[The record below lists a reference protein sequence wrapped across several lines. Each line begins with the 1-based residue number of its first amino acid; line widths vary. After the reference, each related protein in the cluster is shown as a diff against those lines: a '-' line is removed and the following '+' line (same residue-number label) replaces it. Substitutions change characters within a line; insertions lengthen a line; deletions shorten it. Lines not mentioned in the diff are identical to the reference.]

1 MVCKGG
7 LTEILIFPTYF
18 PLPPFTWIVSGPLIT
33 TAILS
38 IKKFSV
44 EGVEFQKLLEY
55 SEKRIVWIHANFL
68 PSLAFI
74 LFPCKNVTF
83 YTKQDFSRALSFP
96 HHTLFVFWLFFWFLS
111 ESTDCERKSLDFEG
125 HQNLGK
131 CDDITNKHI
140 YIQKSQMRLASGR
153 GNPGSS
159 RTWPTRLRSDYKYN
173 RIYLKVC

>member
-1 MVCKGG
+1 M
-7 LTEILIFPTYF
+7 I
-18 PLPPFTWIVSGPLIT
+18 GPLIT

-131 CDDITNKHI
+131 CDDIHTNIFTSKNLKWGWLRAEATQARHVRDLPGFAAI
-140 YIQKSQMRLASGR
+140 INTIEYI
-153 GNPGSS
+153 
-159 RTWPTRLRSDYKYN
+159 
-173 RIYLKVC
+173 

>member
-1 MVCKGG
+1 MIG
-7 LTEILIFPTYF
+7 L
-18 PLPPFTWIVSGPLIT
+18 LIT

-55 SEKRIVWIHANFL
+55 SEKRIVWMHANFL

-74 LFPCKNVTF
+74 LFACKNVTF

-125 HQNLGK
+125 HQNRQMRWY
-131 CDDITNKHI
+131 TYKHI
-140 YIQKSQMRLASGR
+140 HIQKSHMRLASGR